1 MSKLLEIL
9 GRGIAVNTAGL
20 IWHWMDVV
28 THLRQGFGG
37 QAINNLD
44 YACIESSGD
53 KSAPADKFEQ
63 IDEILDLV
71 SLGSF
76 DIAEQKV
83 SQYLQEKPDCA
94 IGRMAA
100 TAICIENSD
109 LAGAVENLQS
119 IYYRQPNN
127 TIALYTL
134 GHCYERLGKEAEAVE
149 FYQDCLKFKSYLELP
164 RLRLAAIYFKNG
176 QLEKTIKEYM
186 QQRNEHPDDIETFV
200 LLGHLLMQDGDYEAA
215 VDAFN
220 SAILIHPDN
229 FAGSIEEE
237 KIKELIDD
245 GGAGSAIEYLNSL
258 SEQQPESAEL
268 YLQIGD
274 ILAGE
279 GNMAESI
286 VQYEKAIRLQPSF
299 LQAFVKLGSLHLA
312 EGNFSV
318 AAELFNKAAT
328 INDEIVDAYF
338 GLAAAQRK
346 AGDNSA
352 AYNTLVLGAAIQQ
365 NSCILFAEAA
375 RLRYCAAAQIR
386 SLDSRQG
393 QDSFGVMFETL
404 KQQCLLSSDNQS
416 LLYAQGLLFMKIGSF
431 REAAESFRGII
442 RENPTHYRALS
453 RLVLCFAERGE
464 KSRALVY
471 LGAENKISAELLN
484 LHYKTSLLYCSRG
497 SFIEAL
503 KTTKERLEEHFDSQN
518 ALPALN
524 EVLQNMGLVD
534 RAFAGWN
541 LISDMINYAIKG

>member
-20 IWHWMDVV
+20 IWHWIDVIIKHSPDSAFAEV
-28 THLRQGFGG
+28 S
-37 QAINNLD
+37 A
-44 YACIESSGD
+44 D
-53 KSAPADKFEQ
+53 KSGSADKSEL

-76 DIAEQKV
+76 DIAEEKV
-83 SQYLQEKPDCA
+83 KQYLLEKPDCT

-100 TAICIENSD
+100 TAICLENSD
-109 LAGAVENLQS
+109 LTGAVENLQS
-119 IYYRQPNN
+119 VYYRQPNN

-149 FYQDCLKFKSYLELP
+149 FYQDCLKFKNYLELP

-176 QLEKTIKEYM
+176 QLERTIKEYM

-200 LLGHLLMQDGDYEAA
+200 LLGHLFMQNGSYDAA
-215 VDAFN
+215 IDAFN
-220 SAILIHPDN
+220 NAILIHPDN
-229 FAGSIEEE
+229 FADPIEEE
-237 KIKELIDD
+237 KMKELIAASSC
-245 GGAGSAIEYLNSL
+245 GQAIEYLNNL
-258 SEQQPESAEL
+258 LEQQPEAAEL
-268 YLQIGD
+268 YLQLGD
-274 ILAGE
+274 ILADEGE
-279 GNMAESI
+279 MADAI

-299 LQAFVKLGSLHLA
+299 LQGLVKLGSLHLGQ
-312 EGNFSV
+312 GNFSI
-318 AAELFNKAAT
+318 AAECFNKAVA

-346 AGDNSA
+346 AGDENT
-352 AYNTLVLGAAIQQ
+352 AYNTLILGATIQQ

-386 SLDSRQG
+386 SLDSEEG
-393 QDSFGVMFETL
+393 QNSFGVMFETL
-404 KQQCLLSSDNQS
+404 KQQCLLNPGNQS
-416 LLYAQGLLFMKIGSF
+416 LLYAQGLLLMKAGLF
-431 REAAESFRGII
+431 REAAECFREII
-442 RENPTHYRALS
+442 RKNPTHYRALS

-464 KSRALVY
+464 KSKTLMY
-471 LGAENKISAELLN
+471 LGTENKIGSELLS

-503 KTTKERLEEHFDSQN
+503 KTTKHRLEENFDSQN
-518 ALPALN
+518 ALNTIN
-524 EVLQNMGLVD
+524 ETLQNMGLID

-541 LISDMINYAIKG
+541 LISDMVSHAVGG